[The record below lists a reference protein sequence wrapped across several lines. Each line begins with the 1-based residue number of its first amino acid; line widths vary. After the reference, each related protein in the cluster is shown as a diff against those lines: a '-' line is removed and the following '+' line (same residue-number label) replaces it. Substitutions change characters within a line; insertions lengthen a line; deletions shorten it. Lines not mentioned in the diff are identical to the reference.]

1 VRLIAFSL
9 LLTLPSFVGAWSD
22 HATLAWPY
30 LRTASALNEPTLKA
44 EPLAVFIEAEGA
56 TVARVLA
63 RVEANML
70 ASDPEYPAT
79 PTEVLLSSAT
89 GAVSVEGFLRA
100 IRVNPQ
106 LGYRLYR
113 QVLPGDLAS
122 GDRVLAWPDLS
133 FLPAGTS
140 HKGTRYVP
148 LAPGD
153 PVSVASVLATASDEP
168 DFGMDV
174 GLYEDNGSEHGA
186 IYGLGLQPFGNPNLP
201 YGSQA
206 PLHMGFYHLDWLT
219 RTAQPDLL
227 RTLPMWRITL
237 YRDLAQ
243 LAFDTG
249 HDYWGWRFMGWAM
262 HYIGDLTQPYH
273 AEPLP
278 GVSTASALW
287 SVLTGETG
295 NVIQLV
301 SNRHGVLESYQYH
314 RVASLVDSSQWR
326 APLLEAIAEPQP
338 GCLSPEAV
346 VPELTAASVS
356 RGTALDS
363 VLSDAVPDR
372 FVSDP
377 GFEWVGSGFE
387 AEIVE
392 QIAVDGGDK
401 ALAQLDAAIADNLR
415 EFSASLQGWV
425 SYGLALQGGSGTGC
439 AQ

>member
-1 VRLIAFSL
+1 MRLLAFIFL
-9 LLTLPSFVGAWSD
+9 LSLPSFVGAWSD

-30 LRTASALNEPTLKA
+30 LRTAPALNEPTLEA

-56 TVARVLA
+56 AVARVLA
-63 RVEANML
+63 RVEAAML
-70 ASDPEYPAT
+70 ASDPEYPLT
-79 PTEVLLSSAT
+79 PEDLRFTGTAGTASTER
-89 GAVSVEGFLRA
+89 FLGA
-100 IRVNPQ
+100 IRVNPR
-106 LGYRLYR
+106 LGYGLYR
-113 QVLPGDLAS
+113 QVLPGNPGATDT
-122 GDRVLAWPDLS
+122 VLTWSDLS

-140 HKGTRYVP
+140 HRGTVYAP
-148 LAPGD
+148 LSPGD
-153 PVSVASVLATASDEP
+153 AVSIASVLATASDEP

-174 GLYEDNGSEHGA
+174 GLYTDNGSEHGA
-186 IYGLGLQPFGNPNLP
+186 VYGLGHQPFGNPNLA

-227 RTLPMWRITL
+227 RTLPLWRINL
-237 YRDLAQ
+237 YRDLAR

-278 GVSTASALW
+278 GVSTTSALW

-301 SNRHGVLESYQYH
+301 SNRHGVLESYQYQ
-314 RVASLVDSSQWR
+314 RVAGLVGSSQWR
-326 APLLEAIAEPQP
+326 APLLDAVAAPQP
-338 GCLSPEAV
+338 GCLLPEAV
-346 VPELTAASVS
+346 IPELTAASVS
-356 RGTALDS
+356 RGTALDQ
-363 VLSDAVPDR
+363 VLSEAVPAQ

-377 GFEWVGSGFE
+377 AFEWVGSGFE
-387 AEIVE
+387 SEIVE
-392 QIAVDGGDK
+392 QIAANGGDQ
-401 ALAQLDAAIADNLR
+401 ALAQLDAVIADNLR
-415 EFSASLQGWV
+415 GFSASLQGWI
-425 SYGLALQGGSGTGC
+425 SHGLALQGGSGTAC